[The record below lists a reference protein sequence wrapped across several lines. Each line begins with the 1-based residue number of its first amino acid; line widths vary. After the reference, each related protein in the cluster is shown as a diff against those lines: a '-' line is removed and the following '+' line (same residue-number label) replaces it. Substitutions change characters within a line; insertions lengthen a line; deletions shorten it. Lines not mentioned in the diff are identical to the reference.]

1 MAGSARGADARQEH
15 RYGLTPTYHL
25 AARAA
30 IQSAQ
35 LAKIGVLRRA
45 GRHLDPR
52 VHREHPGKPAA
63 AAAASPI
70 RRSATN
76 STRRLAR
83 VVARRLQAARV
94 RLITASS
101 QQGDVA

>member
-25 AARAA
+25 
-30 IQSAQ
+30 
-35 LAKIGVLRRA
+35 
-45 GRHLDPR
+45 
-52 VHREHPGKPAA
+52 AA